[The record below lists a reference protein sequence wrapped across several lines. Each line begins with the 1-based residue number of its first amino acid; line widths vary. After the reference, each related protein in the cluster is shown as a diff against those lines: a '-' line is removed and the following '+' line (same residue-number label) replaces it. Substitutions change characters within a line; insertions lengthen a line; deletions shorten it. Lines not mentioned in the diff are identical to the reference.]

1 MWNCVS
7 LGMTTN
13 LKQLDGTVLVD
24 QSSHPQ
30 TICYFNEQDLPDD
43 IIDRFQYLF
52 QVRSKWTFNEIQPFL
67 EYYLKITGLFQLY

>member
-1 MWNCVS
+1 MN
-7 LGMTTN
+7 TN

-43 IIDRFQYLF
+43 IMNRMQHLF
-52 QVRSKWTFNEIQPFL
+52 QIREKWSFDEIQPFL
-67 EYYLKITGLFQLY
+67 Q

>member
-1 MWNCVS
+1 
-7 LGMTTN
+7 MTTN

-43 IIDRFQYLF
+43 IMNRMQHLF
-52 QVRSKWTFNEIQPFL
+52 QIREKWSFDEIQPFL
-67 EYYLKITGLFQLY
+67 Q

>member
-1 MWNCVS
+1 MVFP
-7 LGMTTN
+7 GMTTN

-43 IIDRFQYLF
+43 IMSRMQYLF
-52 QVRSKWTFNEIQPFL
+52 QVREKWTLKEIQPFL
-67 EYYLKITGLFQLY
+67 E